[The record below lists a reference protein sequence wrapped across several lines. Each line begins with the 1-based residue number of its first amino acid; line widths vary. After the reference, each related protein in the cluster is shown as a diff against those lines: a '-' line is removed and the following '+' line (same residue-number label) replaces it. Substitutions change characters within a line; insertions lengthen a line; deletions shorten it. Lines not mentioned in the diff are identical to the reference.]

1 MNNKKTTKRALLSSV
16 LSLVLCMAM
25 LIGTTFAWF
34 TDSVTSNNN
43 KIQSGTLKIDLELL
57 DKESG
62 KWNSVKESQTP
73 IFNYDKWEPGYTDV
87 KVLRVENEG
96 TLALKWVAKF
106 IAAGQLSELANVIDV
121 YVRPSKETITYPAA
135 DDRTLSD
142 YTCVGTVAEF
152 VNSIEET
159 TTGELKAGE
168 EAYLGIALKM
178 RESAGNEY
186 QGMSLGSAFDIQIFA
201 TQLASETDSFNNQYD
216 ANAPELYTVNGVK
229 HDTAEKALAAAKDGD
244 KVYLSSVKE
253 PITIDKTVNVTIA
266 NANIIAGDGV
276 NAITVNADA
285 TISVEGYNKVIGGK
299 NADGI
304 NVAASVTLNLTGKGE
319 LIVKG
324 NGGSESQEE
333 YNAGKGGSG
342 IDVSGTIVVDG
353 LNSLIAEGYGKHA
366 FGIGGA
372 TKSITI
378 KNSTIKYAKGGM
390 VQAKI
395 GGNYGKQDNEAGA
408 AIGSYSDGA
417 VINIKDS
424 TIVKAEGG
432 SKAAGIGS
440 MYHTGVSVNIEE
452 SNVTAYGGSS
462 SAGIGGSRVEAKK
475 YQSMLGEEIEVVI
488 KNSTVNAV
496 GGDFGAGI
504 GAGYDCY
511 CHPFITV
518 EGAKYQAAPTTTVT
532 IDESS
537 NITAQGGWLGAGIG
551 TGHNV
556 VNFVGNIACDTSK
569 VKAGSSEDPDWCC
582 CGNPCTIAENVG
594 VGAYNIKNFHGENY
608 VEIKNAE
615 DFIALGGNGPTYNQ
629 DKTYVL
635 MNDIDFN
642 GAELKPIGS
651 TYGGTLT
658 FLGNGKTLSNF
669 KLVSNNYWN
678 SLDSAGLFFAST
690 DSTLVVKNLK
700 INNVSSSTG
709 DCHTGVIVGYADGNS
724 TVLLQNVDVVDATI
738 TSQSNA
744 AVYVGYVAG
753 KSLTMSNCDI
763 SGACTVKGE
772 DGKSKTGA
780 YAGTVNTAVLTMTI
794 TNCTNGGISP
804 VIGRNYDHLAKVIID
819 HADVSQTFAKK

>member
-1 MNNKKTTKRALLSSV
+1 MTKQKTTKKTLLTSV

-34 TDSVTSNNN
+34 TDSVTSSNN
-43 KIQSGTLKIDLELL
+43 KIQAGTLKIDLELL

-87 KVLRVENEG
+87 KVLKVENEG

-121 YVRPSKETITYPAA
+121 YVRPSKDVITYPAA
-135 DDRTLSD
+135 DDRALSD

-159 TTGELKAGE
+159 TTGELKANE

-216 ANAPELYTVNGVK
+216 AYAPELYTVNGVK
-229 HDTAEKALAAAKDGD
+229 YDTAAKALTAAKDDD

-253 PITIDKTVNVTIA
+253 PITIDKKVNVTIA

-276 NAITVNADA
+276 NAITVTADA
-285 TISVEGYNKVIGGK
+285 TIIVEGYNKAIGGK

-304 NVAASVTLNLTGKGE
+304 NVAAGVILNLTGKGE

-342 IDVSGTIVVDG
+342 IDVNGTIVVDG

-440 MYHTGVSVNIEE
+440 MYHTGVSVNIEG

-582 CGNPCTIAENVG
+582 WGNPCTIAEDIGLG
-594 VGAYNIKNFHGENY
+594 VYSIKNFHEGED
-608 VEIKNAE
+608 IKVIKSVDE
-615 DFIALGGNGPTYNQ
+615 LIALGGTNVNG
-629 DKTYVL
+629 VL
-635 MNDIDFN
+635 ILNADLDMSGREMKSMVVASA
-642 GAELKPIGS
+642 GAV
-651 TYGGTLT
+651 T
-658 FLGNGKTLSNF
+658 FYGNGNTISNLTVKTAAAHGMTGSGNEVASLFDMSENSGCSLNVKDL
-669 KLVSNNYWN
+669 KLKGVTVS
-678 SLDSAGLFFAST
+678 
-690 DSTLVVKNLK
+690 
-700 INNVSSSTG
+700 
-709 DCHTGVIVGYADGNS
+709 CVGYAAALVGYANNNNDVI
-724 TVLLQNVDVVDATI
+724 VLNNVDVDTAAITSDSVAALVAYTVGTVQLNNCDVTNLTLTGEEGRPEKVGAFVGTANQSSCTI
-738 TSQSNA
+738 T
-744 AVYVGYVAG
+744 
-753 KSLTMSNCDI
+753 
-763 SGACTVKGE
+763 
-772 DGKSKTGA
+772 
-780 YAGTVNTAVLTMTI
+780 VN
-794 TNCTNGGISP
+794 NCTNDTSYNDCGR
-804 VIGRNYDHLAKVIID
+804 VINGASYK
-819 HADVSQTFAKK
+819 